1 MNIVLIGAGNLATNQ
16 GKALTQAGHSIMQVY
31 RHTMASADQLASTL
45 DCPAT
50 DDLQHLMNHTT
61 KLLFICLGNICR
73 SWAANAIRFVFS
85 LVKR

>member
-31 RHTMASADQLASTL
+31 SHTMASADQLASIL

-50 DDLQHLMNHTT
+50 DD
-61 KLLFICLGNICR
+61 
-73 SWAANAIRFVFS
+73 
-85 LVKR
+85 